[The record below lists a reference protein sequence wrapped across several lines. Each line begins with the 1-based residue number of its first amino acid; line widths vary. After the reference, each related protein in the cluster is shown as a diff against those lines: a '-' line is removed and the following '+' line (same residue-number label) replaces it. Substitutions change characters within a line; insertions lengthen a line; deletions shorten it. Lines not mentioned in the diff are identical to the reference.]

1 MDWLHFLIKAN
12 DVLMAG
18 LAATAFALVLY
29 LFFYNRQSRVSNTF
43 GGLLVCV
50 IVVYLVDLL
59 PPNAGAPAQA
69 GLLLRLQWLG
79 IAFTPPFYIEFVRAI
94 RLSVMEDRFP
104 GWVRW
109 GGFLLSGVVAL
120 LAFFTDLVVYEGSPY
135 SGTISAGAAHLLPG
149 PLFYPFAFAFVGV
162 ALWGLR
168 ETLIARRRCYT
179 HAARRRMAYLL
190 VSFIAPAMGV
200 FPYLL
205 LIGWPTHLP
214 GILFWLLLIV
224 GNIAVAAMLVLMAYS
239 VAFIGALTPDRV
251 IKHRMVRFLLRGPL
265 TASLALVMFGVGLTL
280 EPVLGVRQYT
290 LSLIIAAGTVIV
302 MQLGVELAKPLID
315 LALYREGREEVAR
328 VQELSQRLLT
338 TADLRQ
344 FLENVLAAVC
354 EILHSSGGFLA
365 MLDNGELHW
374 DIRCNWS
381 LSQDDIAQIPLA
393 EVSCAEKQDRFIFWD
408 GYWVL
413 VIYDKSEDEMLG
425 LIGLRAPEVRL
436 PLAAEQEALLNDLL
450 VQASAALEDRRLQ
463 QVVFGAFSPLLS
475 ELTDIQRRGSILR
488 YAGEAVGGF
497 TLTQS
502 PELPQWVHD
511 ALAHYWGGPRLTENP
526 LLDLEVVKQAAAG
539 YDGNVVKG
547 LRVVLA
553 DAIERLRPDG
563 ERKLTAPEWL
573 LYNILEM
580 KFLRGHK
587 VREVAMRLAVSESDL
602 YRKQRIAIENLAEI
616 IILMEEEAH
625 NGQSI
630 LPSALHSS
638 QHQQSVMQP

>member
-18 LAATAFALVLY
+18 VAATAFALALY
-29 LFFYNRQSRVSNTF
+29 LFFYNRQSRVSSTF
-43 GGLLVCV
+43 GGLLGCV
-50 IVVYLVDLL
+50 IIVYLVDLL
-59 PPNAGAPAQA
+59 PPSGAVTV
-69 GLLLRLQWLG
+69 GTGTLLRLQWLG

-104 GWVRW
+104 GWLRW
-109 GGFLLSGVVAL
+109 AGFLISGVVAL
-120 LAFFTDLVVYEGSPY
+120 LAFFTDLVVHDGAPVP
-135 SGTISAGAAHLLPG
+135 GAISAGAQHLLPG
-149 PLFYPFAFAFVGV
+149 PLFYPFAFAFAGV

-168 ETLIARRRCYT
+168 ETLVARRRCYT

-190 VSFIAPAMGV
+190 VSFVAPAMGV

-205 LIGWPTHLP
+205 LIGWPTRLP
-214 GILFWLLLIV
+214 GTLFWLLLIV

-280 EPVLGVRQYT
+280 EPVLGLRQYT
-290 LSLIIAAGTVIV
+290 LSLIVCAGTVIV
-302 MQLGVELAKPLID
+302 MQLGVELAKPVID
-315 LALYREGREEVAR
+315 LLLYREGREEVAR

-354 EILHSSGGFLA
+354 EILHSNGGFLA
-365 MLDNGELHW
+365 TLDNGELHW

-381 LSQDDIAQIPLA
+381 LSPEDIAQIPLA
-393 EVSCAEKQDRFIFWD
+393 EVASAQKQDRFIFWD

-413 VIYDKSEDEMLG
+413 VIYDKSGDDMLG
-425 LIGLRAPEVRL
+425 LIGLRSPEIHL
-436 PLAAEQEALLNDLL
+436 PLAAELGALLDDLL
-450 VQASAALEDRRLQ
+450 LQASAALEDRRLQ

-488 YAGEAVGGF
+488 YTGEVVGGF
-497 TLTQS
+497 TLTRS

-526 LLDLEVVKQAAAG
+526 LLDLEVVKQAAAD

-602 YRKQRIAIENLAEI
+602 YRKQRVAIENLAEI
-616 IILMEEEAH
+616 IVEMEEEAH
-625 NGQSI
+625 NGQSA
-630 LPSALHSS
+630 LPVDLRGGH
-638 QHQQSVMQP
+638 HQQSVI

>member
-1 MDWLHFLIKAN
+1 MDWVHFLIKAN

-18 LAATAFALVLY
+18 VAATAFALALY
-29 LFFYNRQSRVSNTF
+29 LFFYNRQSRVSSTF

-59 PPNAGAPAQA
+59 PPSDTVPAQS

-109 GGFLLSGVVAL
+109 GGFLISGVVAL
-120 LAFFTDLVVYEGSPY
+120 LALFTDVVVKGDAPVS
-135 SGTISAGAAHLLPG
+135 TVAAGVYHLQPG
-149 PLFYPFAFAFVGV
+149 PLFYPFAFAFAGV

-168 ETLIARRRCYT
+168 ETLVARRRCYT

-190 VSFIAPAMGV
+190 VSFVAPAMGV

-205 LIGWPTHLP
+205 LIGWPTRLP
-214 GILFWLLLIV
+214 GALFWLLLIV
-224 GNIAVAAMLVLMAYS
+224 GNIAVAAMLALMAYS

-280 EPVLGVRQYT
+280 EPLLGVRQYT
-290 LSLIIAAGTVIV
+290 LSLIVSAGTVIV

-328 VQELSQRLLT
+328 VQDLSQRLLT
-338 TADLRQ
+338 TTDLRQ

-354 EILHSSGGFLA
+354 EILHSNGGFLA
-365 MLDNGELHW
+365 TLDNGELHW

-381 LSQDDIAQIPLA
+381 LSPEDIAQIPLT
-393 EVSCAEKQDRFIFWD
+393 EVASTQKQDRFILWD

-413 VIYDKSEDEMLG
+413 VISDKSGNDMLG
-425 LIGLRAPEVRL
+425 LIGLRAPEVHL
-436 PLAAEQEALLNDLL
+436 PLTMEQTALLDDLL
-450 VQASAALEDRRLQ
+450 LQASAALEDRRLQ

-497 TLTQS
+497 TLTRS

-526 LLDLEVVKQAAAG
+526 LLNLEIVKRAAAD

-580 KFLRGHK
+580 KFLRGHR

-602 YRKQRIAIENLAEI
+602 YRKQRVAIENLAEI
-616 IILMEEEAH
+616 IVLMEEEAH
-625 NGQSI
+625 GGPNGSPVA
-630 LPSALHSS
+630 LPNGHDRQGGLL
-638 QHQQSVMQP
+638 

>member
-18 LAATAFALVLY
+18 VAATAFALALY
-29 LFFYNRQSRVSNTF
+29 LFFYNRQSRVSSTF
-43 GGLLVCV
+43 GGLLACV

-59 PPNAGAPAQA
+59 PPNDAAPVQA
-69 GLLLRLQWLG
+69 GMLLRLQWLG

-120 LAFFTDLVVYEGSPY
+120 LALFTDLVVHDGAPY
-135 SGTISAGAAHLLPG
+135 NGAVSAGALHLRPG
-149 PLFYPFAFAFVGV
+149 PLFYPFAFAFAGV

-168 ETLIARRRCYT
+168 ETLAARRRCYT
-179 HAARRRMAYLL
+179 RAARRRMAYLL

-205 LIGWPTHLP
+205 LIGWPMRLP
-214 GILFWLLLIV
+214 GTLFWLLLIV
-224 GNIAVAAMLVLMAYS
+224 GNVAVAAMLVLMAYS

-290 LSLIIAAGTVIV
+290 LSLIVSAGTVIV

-315 LALYREGREEVAR
+315 LLLYREGRAEVAR

-344 FLENVLAAVC
+344 FLENVLAAIC
-354 EILHSSGGFLA
+354 EILRSNGGFLA

-381 LSQDDIAQIPLA
+381 LSLEDIAQIPLA
-393 EVSCAEKQDRFIFWD
+393 EVSCAQKQDRFIFWD

-413 VIYDKSEDEMLG
+413 VIYDKSGDDRLG
-425 LIGLRAPEVRL
+425 LIGLRSPEVHL
-436 PLAAEQEALLNDLL
+436 PLAAEQGTLLDDLL
-450 VQASAALEDRRLQ
+450 IQASAALEDRRLQ
-463 QVVFGAFSPLLS
+463 QAVFGAFSPLLS

-488 YAGEAVGGF
+488 YAGAVVGGF
-497 TLTQS
+497 TLTES

-526 LLDLEVVKQAAAG
+526 LLDLEIVKQAAAD

-602 YRKQRIAIENLAEI
+602 YRKQRVAIENLAEI
-616 IILMEEEAH
+616 IVLMEEEAH
-625 NGQSI
+625 SGQSA
-630 LPSALHSS
+630 LPIALRSGHN
-638 QHQQSVMQP
+638 

>member
-18 LAATAFALVLY
+18 VAATAFALALY
-29 LFFYNRQSRVSNTF
+29 LFFYNRQSRVSSTF
-43 GGLLVCV
+43 GGLLGCV
-50 IVVYLVDLL
+50 IIVYLVDLL
-59 PPNAGAPAQA
+59 PPSDAVLVPTGT
-69 GLLLRLQWLG
+69 LLRLQWLG

-104 GWVRW
+104 GWLRW
-109 GGFLLSGVVAL
+109 AGFLISAVVAL
-120 LAFFTDLVVYEGSPY
+120 LALFTDLVVRDGMFLPS
-135 SGTISAGAAHLLPG
+135 TILVGAQHLLPG
-149 PLFYPFAFAFVGV
+149 PLFYPFAFAFAGV

-168 ETLIARRRCYT
+168 EMLVARGRCYT

-190 VSFIAPAMGV
+190 VSFVAPAMGV

-205 LIGWPTHLP
+205 LIGWPTRLP
-214 GILFWLLLIV
+214 GALFWLLLIV
-224 GNIAVAAMLVLMAYS
+224 GNVAVAAMLVLMAYS

-265 TASLALVMFGVGLTL
+265 TASLALVMFGIGLTL
-280 EPVLGVRQYT
+280 EPVLGLRQYT
-290 LSLIIAAGTVIV
+290 LSLIVCAATVIV
-302 MQLGVELAKPLID
+302 MQLGVELAKPVID
-315 LALYREGREEVAR
+315 LLLYREGREEVVR

-354 EILHSSGGFLA
+354 EILHSGGGFLA
-365 MLDNGELHW
+365 TLDNGELHW
-374 DIRCNWS
+374 DVRCNWS
-381 LSQDDIAQIPLA
+381 LSPEDIAQIPLA
-393 EVSCAEKQDRFIFWD
+393 EVAFAHKQDRFIFWD

-413 VIYDKSEDEMLG
+413 VIYDKSGNDMLG
-425 LIGLRAPEVRL
+425 LIGLRSPEIRL
-436 PLAAEQEALLNDLL
+436 PLPVELGVLLDDLL
-450 VQASAALEDRRLQ
+450 LQASAALEDRRLQ

-488 YAGEAVGGF
+488 YTGEAVGGF
-497 TLTQS
+497 TLTRS

-526 LLDLEVVKQAAAG
+526 LLDLEVVKQAAAD

-602 YRKQRIAIENLAEI
+602 YRKQRVAIENLAEI
-616 IILMEEEAH
+616 IVVMEEEVH
-625 NGQSI
+625 HDQSV
-630 LPSALHSS
+630 LPVDLHGSH
-638 QHQQSVMQP
+638 HQQSVI